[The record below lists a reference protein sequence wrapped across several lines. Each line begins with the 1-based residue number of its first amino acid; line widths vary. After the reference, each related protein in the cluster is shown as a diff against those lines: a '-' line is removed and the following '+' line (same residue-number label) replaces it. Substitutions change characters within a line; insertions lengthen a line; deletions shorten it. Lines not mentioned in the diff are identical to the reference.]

1 MYTKFWQYCIIYS
14 HANKAILIE
23 LREREREREG
33 ERLLNISVTGSRPDT
48 EDMK

>member
-23 LREREREREG
+23 LRERERERER
-33 ERLLNISVTGSRPDT
+33 ERDF
-48 EDMK
+48 